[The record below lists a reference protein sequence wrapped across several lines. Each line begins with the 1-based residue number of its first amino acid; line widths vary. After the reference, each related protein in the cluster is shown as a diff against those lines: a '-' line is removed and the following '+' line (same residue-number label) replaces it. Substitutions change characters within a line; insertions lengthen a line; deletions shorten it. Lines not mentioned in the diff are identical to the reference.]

1 MPLSPRR
8 SCCSAESP
16 VCRWRPPHRCFGHP
30 CGELLGAAGCHPAGA
45 SRDYGPL
52 THTLLQFLSLLVSRS
67 VLWTQTVSLTLLPN
81 GDKTTNHCGWDG
93 SHLRLTCISPLLSAT
108 AHKPVISLHPPWTT
122 VFQGERV
129 NLTCNGF
136 HYSPQTTKWK
146 CSYLGKEIVRD
157 TPGDTFEVRESGEY
171 RCQIGES
178 TLSNPVRLV
187 FSTEPLIL
195 QAPYSVFEGDTLV
208 LRCQRRGKKK
218 LTAVKYIWNGKTL
231 SISNESQDLLIPQAS
246 SNNNGSYQCIGTED
260 KNYVFRSNSK
270 MIKIQELFPHPKLK
284 ATVSQ
289 PTEGNSVNLS
299 CETQLP
305 PERSDTPLYFIFFR
319 DDGVVLS
326 DQSKSP
332 ELQIPTIWRENS
344 GSYWCGAETV
354 SGSVHKRSL
363 PLQIQVQRI
372 PVSGVFMETQ
382 PPGDQVVEGEVLVFV
397 CSVAEGTGDTMFS
410 WHREDMKESLGR
422 KTQRSQRAELEV
434 PVIRESHAGR
444 YYCAAD
450 NSYGPVQSG
459 VVNVTVRGTSG
470 NRDGVVAAGATGGL
484 LSTLLAMALLFS
496 CWHWRKSGEGFR
508 GNETRSPPTAGPGES
523 SHSIC
528 PVQVELQPVYGN
540 GEDSPVGSFSWPQP
554 RKETV
559 LGNAPGPPM
568 VSQIQIFPINNY
580 SIVCPEK
587 VEGMLGKGHLQHVIY

>member
-1 MPLSPRR
+1 M
-8 SCCSAESP
+8 
-16 VCRWRPPHRCFGHP
+16 
-30 CGELLGAAGCHPAGA
+30 LLWA
-45 SRDYGPL
+45 
-52 THTLLQFLSLLVSRS
+52 SLLV
-67 VLWTQTVSLTLLPN
+67 LAPVS
-81 GDKTTNHCGWDG
+81 GQ
-93 SHLRLTCISPLLSAT
+93 SAT

-157 TPGDTFEVRESGEY
+157 TPGDTLEVRESGEY

-246 SNNNGSYQCIGTED
+246 SNNNGSYRCIGTED

-319 DDGVVLS
+319 DNGVVLS

-382 PPGDQVVEGEVLVFV
+382 PPGDQVVEGEVLVLV
-397 CSVAEGTGDTMFS
+397 CSVAEGTGDTTFS
-410 WHREDMKESLGR
+410 WHREDTKESLGR

-540 GEDSPVGSFSWPQP
+540 VHLKEGDLVYSEVQTIQLGEGKASTSRTLLENKLASV
-554 RKETV
+554 V
-559 LGNAPGPPM
+559 
-568 VSQIQIFPINNY
+568 Y
-580 SIVCPEK
+580 SEVKTQLPDNSAGK
-587 VEGMLGKGHLQHVIY
+587 VISKDEDT